1 MGDVLTGVVGS
12 FLAQGAPPDE
22 AAALGLYYSG
32 RAAALAGR
40 GAGLIPDDVVDG
52 LSHVLLEEG
61 DGLTDLDLPFVV
73 FDADPPR

>member
-1 MGDVLTGVVGS
+1 MLTGVVGS

-40 GAGLIPDDVVDG
+40 GSGLIPDDVVDR
-52 LSHVLLEEG
+52 LSQALQEEG
-61 DGLTDLDLPFVV
+61 EGVTDLDLPFVV
-73 FDADPPR
+73 FDQDPPR